1 MMRAAL
7 LLACTAGLAACGQ
20 TGALYL
26 PDESVQ
32 TPVEIRGPGQAA
44 TAPATA
50 PTTPPATPSEPD
62 KDRKEEKPTPPPAT

>member
-7 LLACTAGLAACGQ
+7 LLAIMAALAACGQ

-32 TPVEIRGPGQAA
+32 TPVEIRGPAEQ
-44 TAPATA
+44 
-50 PTTPPATPSEPD
+50 D
-62 KDRKEEKPTPPPAT
+62 KDKKEEKPTPPPAT

>member
-7 LLACTAGLAACGQ
+7 LLACTSTLAACGQ

-32 TPVEIRGPGQAA
+32 TPVEIRGPADQ
-44 TAPATA
+44 
-50 PTTPPATPSEPD
+50 D
-62 KDRKEEKPTPPPAT
+62 KDKDKKEEKPTPPPAT

>member
-1 MMRAAL
+1 MRAAL
-7 LLACTAGLAACGQ
+7 LLACTAGLTACGQ

-32 TPVEIRGPGQAA
+32 TPVEIRGPNQAA
-44 TAPATA
+44 PAEAPAPQA
-50 PTTPPATPSEPD
+50 EPD